1 MATLLK
7 RVQKLDLVNEY
18 LIKTNSQKYFNGTRG
33 LWISNNRPDPERP
46 GIARGQ
52 QLARPPGNIERYR
65 CTSSTPAP
73 GLLIPSL
80 RSRAA
85 ASAAVLFIP
94 GGSGDLLLQGYY

>member
-52 QLARPPGNIERYR
+52 QLPRSPGDRPERPGE
-65 CTSSTPAP
+65 AHQQ
-73 GLLIPSL
+73 
-80 RSRAA
+80 RSRVAA
-85 ASAAVLFIP
+85 AQIQSSRA
-94 GGSGDLLLQGYY
+94 